1 MRRLNPHRDYLQIFG
16 MSKGNSPSVLLL
28 ADWSIL
34 AKTSRTEVLRYQT

>member
-28 ADWSIL
+28 ADTIL
-34 AKTSRTEVLRYQT
+34 HVIQKQAMYK